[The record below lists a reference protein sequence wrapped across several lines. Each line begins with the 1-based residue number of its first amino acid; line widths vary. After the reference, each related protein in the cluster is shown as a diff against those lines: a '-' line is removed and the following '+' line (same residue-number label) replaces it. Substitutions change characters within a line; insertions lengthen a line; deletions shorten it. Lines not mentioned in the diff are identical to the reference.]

1 MIECD
6 GAEEDLCDTAFF
18 WRINTSAGSSS
29 DSFVLLVTPT
39 SFLHNQI
46 LFAEPHEGWLWL
58 YRLYTLEKPWQRHTM
73 EKTATS
79 TGTQS
84 ILHQSISNMYRT
96 EVGRARER
104 FWSLSQNLKTSSQ
117 ADFSLKC
124 VPLQSEFWFSRQPRF
139 QWTAVCGTQ
148 WAADVFPVHPSEC
161 SSKESPNSSKA
172 LTLWEEEDR
181 VRVNAAW
188 TPGSVFFFSLWGR
201 RNWIRRSSWYWV
213 SWSCPH
219 CAASAPG
226 LLSHGECAPHW
237 TELSWGTAGHSLCPH
252 LENTKRTNSASIPW
266 GNASCPPPF
275 MPQL

>member
-6 GAEEDLCDTAFF
+6 GAEEELCDTTFF

-29 DSFVLLVTPT
+29 GSFVLLVTPT

-117 ADFSLKC
+117 SDFSLKC
-124 VPLQSEFWFSRQPRF
+124 VPLQSEFWFSCQPRF
-139 QWTAVCGTQ
+139 QWTAVM
-148 WAADVFPVHPSEC
+148 WNPVSSRRVSSSPSRMFL
-161 SSKESPNSSKA
+161 KEKSQ
-172 LTLWEEEDR
+172 
-181 VRVNAAW
+181 
-188 TPGSVFFFSLWGR
+188 FF
-201 RNWIRRSSWYWV
+201 
-213 SWSCPH
+213 
-219 CAASAPG
+219 
-226 LLSHGECAPHW
+226 
-237 TELSWGTAGHSLCPH
+237 
-252 LENTKRTNSASIPW
+252 
-266 GNASCPPPF
+266 
-275 MPQL
+275 